1 MAQICIPS
9 LIRILK
15 PGMVV
20 LSFILL
26 PLGVMTEGF
35 AQLTPYYFHE
45 GREPPETPEPALDS
59 FSGEPIDS
67 FPGWR
72 ASPWYL
78 NYNVDFWPWIYHDEH
93 GWQFVDS
100 GSIEAVIFVW
110 DFGLGQWLFL
120 NENTYRWM
128 FLFGDNSGWIFTFDD
143 NTPGRRF
150 FQRFDNGSLFSIP
163 AGLTVE

>member
-20 LSFILL
+20 LSFVLL
-26 PLGVMTEGF
+26 PLCVMTEGF
-35 AQLTPYYFHE
+35 AQYG

-59 FSGEPIDS
+59 FRGEPIDG
-67 FPGWR
+67 FAGWM

-100 GSIEAVIFVW
+100 GSTEDVIFVW
-110 DFGLGQWLFL
+110 DFGLGEWLFL

-128 FLFGDNSGWIFTFDD
+128 FLFGDNTGWIFTFDD
-143 NTPGRRF
+143 NTLGKRF
-150 FQRFDNGSLFSIP
+150 FQRFDNGSLFSVP
-163 AGLTVE
+163 AGLPLE